1 MIWTENNPG
10 SHARRAAPGAGRF
23 RALALVAAALLALC
37 LTPIQAAA
45 QAGAPDSS
53 QQTDPD
59 QPAGAAN
66 TLAAHGVGFSYEIYQ
81 VRSGDTVENIAAR
94 FGIPAARIRQF
105 NDLGSSALTLGQS
118 IAVPLAATP
127 APRRAARDDRPALN
141 LLEPCYAV
149 VTSPCTI
156 ASEPATSA
164 DGAALYEP
172 QVGSQLIVN
181 AERGDYWSVVM
192 IDGSAGWV
200 PKSALEMT
208 DRKIPPDQLENML
221 SGGRPDVV
229 QEALRY
235 LGTPYRYGGR
245 LPYDTDCSLLV
256 QAVYAARGI
265 RLPRTAAQQFEVGR
279 SVSYNEL
286 LPGDRLYFVSKS
298 GRINHTG
305 IYMGNGRFIH
315 ASSRR
320 KCVGIDALFDRLYW
334 TRFLGARRS

>member
-1 MIWTENNPG
+1 MIRTANNPD
-10 SHARRAAPGAGRF
+10 SHARRATPGAGRF
-23 RALALVAAALLALC
+23 RAPALVAAALLAFC
-37 LTPIQAAA
+37 LTPVHAAA

-53 QQTDPD
+53 QQADPD
-59 QPAGAAN
+59 QPAEAAK
-66 TLAAHGVGFSYEIYQ
+66 TLAAQGVEFSYEIYQ
-81 VRSGDTVENIAAR
+81 VCSGDTVENIAAR

-105 NDLGSSALTLGQS
+105 NDLGSTPLSSGQS
-118 IAVPLAATP
+118 IAVPLTAKP
-127 APRRAARDDRPALN
+127 APRRAPRDDRPALN
-141 LLEPCYAV
+141 LLEPCYALV
-149 VTSPCTI
+149 ISPCTI
-156 ASEPATSA
+156 TSA
-164 DGAALYEP
+164 PGESGEDAALYEP

-181 AERGDYWSVVM
+181 AERGGYWSVVM

-208 DRKIPPDQLENML
+208 DRTIPPDQLESML
-221 SGGRPDVV
+221 SGGRPDLV

-245 LPYDTDCSLLV
+245 LPYDVDCSLLV
-256 QAVYAARGI
+256 QAAYAAKGI

-298 GRINHTG
+298 GRINHPG
-305 IYMGNGRFIH
+305 IYIGNGRFVH

-320 KCVGIDALFDRLYW
+320 HCVGIDALYDRIYW